1 MKVISHMQSRPQK
14 SKAEIDASADR
25 CIKMFERVKRN
36 NLEGM
41 FQWHWVLIDS
51 LEIFCDLTQHTY
63 FGPKNILKWPE
74 ENHPIAIAHYKTAL
88 EDLSVY
94 SLEKMD
100 YLYKKILYSNR
111 FQCQTLNILLKE
123 LLYFYLILYIYS
135 LITYDK
141 RVNVKKVMGWTL

>member
-41 FQWHWVLIDS
+41 FQWYWVLIDS

-63 FGPKNILKWPE
+63 FGPKNILK
-74 ENHPIAIAHYKTAL
+74 
-88 EDLSVY
+88 
-94 SLEKMD
+94 
-100 YLYKKILYSNR
+100 
-111 FQCQTLNILLKE
+111 
-123 LLYFYLILYIYS
+123 
-135 LITYDK
+135 
-141 RVNVKKVMGWTL
+141 